1 MWLFLAF
8 ISAFLLGLYDV
19 IKKISLNNN
28 AVIPILFLNVLFCCL
43 LFLPVI
49 ILSFFFPA
57 TIQNSIFYLPP
68 VSGSAHIYLFIKA
81 TIVLSSWI
89 FAYFSLKHLPITIAS
104 PIKATQPILILLGA
118 LILFGERLNGW
129 QWLGITTAI
138 LSFYLLSSSGKK
150 ERPPRFSTRRPD
162 FLLWSLCPGLNW
174 RPRPYQ
180 GRALPTELQ
189 RHLHGAGR
197 NLRQRGDSVKRKE
210 KK

>member
-43 LFLPVI
+43 LFLPII

-89 FAYFSLKHLPITIAS
+89 FAYFSLKHLPS
-104 PIKATQPILILLGA
+104 PLLRYKSDTTDLNPARG
-118 LILFGERLNGW
+118 FNPVRERLNSW

-138 LSFYLLSSSGKK
+138 FHSIYFPFPAKK
-150 ERPPRFSTRRPD
+150 K
-162 FLLWSLCPGLNW
+162 
-174 RPRPYQ
+174 
-180 GRALPTELQ
+180 
-189 RHLHGAGR
+189 
-197 NLRQRGDSVKRKE
+197 V
-210 KK
+210 